1 MTSRRT
7 RIIAPLVA
15 TVLVGG
21 LAACGE
27 ESGSPEGSSSSSA
40 PSSEGGSSSE
50 ALSSLKVSDNVGKEP
65 QLTWDKA
72 VSTDTTQT
80 RTVVEG
86 DGPTVK
92 SGDLAMT
99 HIMVANGADKKVV
112 SSDFKGAPSL
122 LPVSDALIPA
132 LADSLEGAK
141 VGSRIVVAAAPD
153 DAFGAQGN
161 PQMGINGKDT
171 VVFVLDVTDIVSP
184 EPSGTEQKPADWMP
198 SVTES
203 DGVPT
208 ALDFQGTPKPKDEL
222 QKGYLVKG
230 DGKVAKAGDQ
240 IYVNYLGQVYGGD
253 QPFDASYTRGQP
265 FPFTLGQGAV
275 VKGWDQGLQGVPAG
289 SRVMLAIPPELG
301 YGKQGQGNTIKGT
314 DTMYFVIDVLAVQ

>member
-7 RIIAPLVA
+7 RILAPLVA

-27 ESGSPEGSSSSSA
+27 ESGSPKGSSSSSS
-40 PSSEGGSSSE
+40 SSEGGSSSE

-65 QLTWDKA
+65 KLTWDKA
-72 VSTDTTQT
+72 VSTGTTQA

-112 SSDFKGAPSL
+112 SSDFKGAASL
-122 LPVSDALIPA
+122 LPVSDSLIPA
-132 LADSLEGAK
+132 LADNLEGAK

-184 EPSGTEQKPADWMP
+184 EPSGTEQKPASWMP

-275 VKGWDQGLQGVPAG
+275 VKGWDQGLEGVPAG

-314 DTMYFVIDVLAVQ
+314 DTMYFVVDVLAVQ

>member
-7 RIIAPLVA
+7 RILAPLVA

-21 LAACGE
+21 LAACGGE
-27 ESGSPEGSSSSSA
+27 DGSSESSSNSSSSSGSSSS
-40 PSSEGGSSSE
+40 GQ
-50 ALSSLKVSDNVGKEP
+50 ALSSLTVSDNVGKEP
-65 QLTWDKA
+65 KLTWDMA
-72 VSTDTTQT
+72 VSTGTTQAQ
-80 RTVVEG
+80 TVVEG

-99 HIMVANGADKKVV
+99 HIMVANGASKKVV
-112 SSDFKGAPSL
+112 SSDFKGAASL
-122 LPVSDALIPA
+122 LPVSDSLIPA
-132 LADSLEGAK
+132 LADNLEGAK
-141 VGSRIVVAAAPD
+141 VGSRIAVAAAPE
-153 DAFGAQGN
+153 DAFGSQGN

-184 EPSGTEQKPADWMP
+184 EPSGSEQQPAGWMP

-208 ALDFQGTPKPKDEL
+208 ALDFQGTPKPTDQL

-230 DGKVAKAGDQ
+230 DGKVAESGDQ

-275 VKGWDQGLQGVPAG
+275 VKGWDQGLEGVPAG

-301 YGKQGQGNTIKGT
+301 YGKKGQGNTIKGT
-314 DTMYFVIDVLAVQ
+314 DTMYFVVDVLAVQ